1 MLTINHLTAS
11 HNRRQFLNV
20 SSLTVKPGEVVA
32 IVGPNGAGKTTLL
45 NSLTSSNPQHLND
58 IELHHKPLSMW
69 PRRVL
74 AQHVGILPQHHQLS
88 FPFTVRKVIEMGAT
102 PLKLNTTALETA
114 VSKWLTFTDTH
125 QFSNTLYPKLSGG
138 EKQRVHLARVLLQLS
153 QAKQAP
159 LLLLDEPTS
168 AQDIGQQ
175 HALLAQL
182 RTMATQQNYMIIMI
196 LHDLNLASR
205 YCDKVWLIKE
215 GKLTMQGAPTEV
227 LTPQIIN
234 NIWGYQ
240 PQKLITESGETVFF

>member
-45 NSLTSSNPQHLND
+45 NSLTSSN
-58 IELHHKPLSMW
+58 
-69 PRRVL
+69 
-74 AQHVGILPQHHQLS
+74 
-88 FPFTVRKVIEMGAT
+88 
-102 PLKLNTTALETA
+102 

-153 QAKQAP
+153 QAKHAP

-175 HALLAQL
+175 HAMLSQLKELAKRQKF
-182 RTMATQQNYMIIMI
+182 MIVMI

-205 YCDKVWLIKE
+205 FCDTVWLLQQ
-215 GKLTMQGAPTEV
+215 GKLYLKDTPEQV
-227 LTPQIIN
+227 LTPETIETV
-234 NIWGYQ
+234 WGYR
-240 PQKLITESGETVFF
+240 PQQHLSASGETVIF

>member
-45 NSLTSSNPQHLND
+45 NSLTSSNPQNLND

-69 PRRVL
+69 PRRLL

-88 FPFTVRKVIEMGAT
+88 FPFTVREVVEMGAT
-102 PLKLNTTALETA
+102 PLKLNTTALELA

-153 QAKQAP
+153 QAKHAP

-175 HALLAQL
+175 HAMLSQLKELAK
-182 RTMATQQNYMIIMI
+182 RHKFMIVMI

-205 YCDKVWLIKE
+205 FCDTVWLLQQ
-215 GKLTMQGAPTEV
+215 GKLYFKDTPEHV
-227 LTPQIIN
+227 LTPETIETV
-234 NIWGYQ
+234 WGYR
-240 PQKLITESGETVFF
+240 PQQHLSASGETVIF